1 MDAVV
6 FPADLLVS
14 QIEIDL
20 EPLQGDI
27 SQFRLDNRRQRR
39 LR

>member
-1 MDAVV
+1 MDVVV

-20 EPLQGDI
+20 EPLQGPGLKSGRYLPI
-27 SQFRLDNRRQRR
+27 
-39 LR
+39 